1 MKNIY
6 LLFTLLFFLCYTQSV
21 VAQNENKLIEYNE
34 FTDLIDV
41 TYFYED
47 GSVQQIGSVN
57 TSGLPHGEWTAYNMN
72 GKKLCVGN
80 YKNGFKNG
88 TWYFIFSDKTQ
99 AVDYINS
106 KIISIENNHNND
118 IAALDKQY

>member
-6 LLFTLLFFLCYTQSV
+6 LLFTLLFFLCYTQSG

-34 FTDLIDV
+34 ITDLIDI

-47 GSVQQIGSVN
+47 GSVQQIGSFN

-72 GKKLCVGN
+72 GKKLCIGN
-80 YKNGFKNG
+80 YKNGLKDG
-88 TWYFIFSDKTQ
+88 TWYFILPNEVQS
-99 AVDYINS
+99 VDYYNS
-106 KIISIENNHNND
+106 KIISVKNKLNED
-118 IAALDKQY
+118 IVALK

>member
-6 LLFTLLFFLCYTQSV
+6 LLFTLLFFFCYTQSA

-47 GSVQQIGSVN
+47 GSVQQTGSFNVK
-57 TSGLPHGEWTAYNMN
+57 GLPHGEWTSYDIS

-80 YKNGFKNG
+80 YKNGLKDG
-88 TWYFIFSDKTQ
+88 KWYFTLSDKTQ

-106 KIISIENNHNND
+106 KIISVEHNYKNE
-118 IAALDKQY
+118 IAALDK

>member
-6 LLFTLLFFLCYTQSV
+6 LLFTLLFFLCYTQSG

-34 FTDLIDV
+34 ITDLIDI

-47 GSVQQIGSVN
+47 GSVQQIGSFN

-72 GKKLCVGN
+72 GKKLCIGN
-80 YKNGFKNG
+80 YKNGLKDG
-88 TWYFIFSDKTQ
+88 TWYFILPNEVQS
-99 AVDYINS
+99 VDYYNS
-106 KIISIENNHNND
+106 KIISVKNNLNED
-118 IAALDKQY
+118 IAALK

>member
-6 LLFTLLFFLCYTQSV
+6 LLFTLFFFLCYTQSV

-34 FTDLIDV
+34 FTDLIDI

-47 GSVQQIGSVN
+47 GSVQQIGSFN

-72 GKKLCVGN
+72 GEKLCIGN
-80 YKNGFKNG
+80 YKNGLKDG
-88 TWYFIFSDKTQ
+88 TWYFILSDKTQ

-106 KIISIENNHNND
+106 KIISIENNYNTD
-118 IAALDKQY
+118 IAALDK

>member
-6 LLFTLLFFLCYTQSV
+6 LLFTLLFFLCYTQSG

-34 FTDLIDV
+34 ITDLIDI

-47 GSVQQIGSVN
+47 GSVQQIGSFN

-72 GKKLCVGN
+72 GKKLCIGN
-80 YKNGFKNG
+80 YKNGLKDG
-88 TWYFIFSDKTQ
+88 TWYFILPNEVQS
-99 AVDYINS
+99 VDYYNS
-106 KIISIENNHNND
+106 KIISVKNNLNED
-118 IAALDKQY
+118 IAALN

>member
-6 LLFTLLFFLCYTQSV
+6 LFFTLLFFLCYTQSV

-47 GSVQQIGSVN
+47 GSVQQIGSFN

-80 YKNGFKNG
+80 YKNGLKMALG
-88 TWYFIFSDKTQ
+88 ISYFLIRLKLLTILILRS
-99 AVDYINS
+99 S
-106 KIISIENNHNND
+106 LLKIII
-118 IAALDKQY
+118 IMI

>member
-47 GSVQQIGSVN
+47 GSVQQIGSFN
-57 TSGLPHGEWTAYNMN
+57 TNGLPHGEWTAYNMN

-118 IAALDKQY
+118 IASLDK

>member
-34 FTDLIDV
+34 FTDLIDI

-47 GSVQQIGSVN
+47 GSVQQIGSFN

-72 GKKLCVGN
+72 GKKLCIGN
-80 YKNGFKNG
+80 YKNGLKDG
-88 TWYFIFSDKTQ
+88 TWYFILSDKTQ

-106 KIISIENNHNND
+106 KIISIENNYNTD
-118 IAALDKQY
+118 IAALDK

>member
-34 FTDLIDV
+34 FTDLIDI

-47 GSVQQIGSVN
+47 GSVQQIGSFN
-57 TSGLPHGEWTAYNMN
+57 TSGLPHAKALVW
-72 GKKLCVGN
+72 
-80 YKNGFKNG
+80 
-88 TWYFIFSDKTQ
+88 
-99 AVDYINS
+99 
-106 KIISIENNHNND
+106 SIVETNPIESNWNPS
-118 IAALDKQY
+118 

>member
-6 LLFTLLFFLCYTQSV
+6 LLFTLLFFFCYTQSA

-47 GSVQQIGSVN
+47 GSVQQTGSFNVK
-57 TSGLPHGEWTAYNMN
+57 GLPHGEWTSYDIS
-72 GKKLCVGN
+72 GKN
-80 YKNGFKNG
+80 N
-88 TWYFIFSDKTQ
+88 
-99 AVDYINS
+99 ANS
-106 KIISIENNHNND
+106 NSFT
-118 IAALDKQY
+118 AAIDSACNIYLSRNS

>member
-6 LLFTLLFFLCYTQSV
+6 LLFTLLFFLCYTQSG

-34 FTDLIDV
+34 ITDLIDI

-47 GSVQQIGSVN
+47 GSVQQIGSFN

-72 GKKLCVGN
+72 GKKLCIGN
-80 YKNGFKNG
+80 YKNGLKDG
-88 TWYFIFSDKTQ
+88 TWYFILPNEVQS
-99 AVDYINS
+99 VDYYNS
-106 KIISIENNHNND
+106 KIISVKNNLNED
-118 IAALDKQY
+118 IAALQ

>member
-6 LLFTLLFFLCYTQSV
+6 LLFTLLFFLCYTQSG

-34 FTDLIDV
+34 ITDLIDV

-47 GSVQQIGSVN
+47 GSVQQIGSFN

-72 GKKLCVGN
+72 GKKLCIGN
-80 YKNGFKNG
+80 YKNGLKDG
-88 TWYFIFSDKTQ
+88 TWYFILPNEVQS
-99 AVDYINS
+99 VDYYNS
-106 KIISIENNHNND
+106 KIISVKNNLNED
-118 IAALDKQY
+118 IAALN